1 MDQDSVF
8 QKTTRGFLESS
19 GNTRTLPGNM
29 LALLKEI
36 DGQRTVKELQSKVGS
51 IYNAA
56 RTLQVLKGFVEDNLI
71 RELVG
76 AEKPEPTREAPR
88 KAPPKAAEPEK
99 PVQPPQEMAVPAE
112 SAKPSAQVARAPSPE
127 PVQPPQEP
135 AASAENAKPPAQVTR
150 APSPAEP
157 DTGDAE
163 LAKAKVLAAAERTAR
178 AQKEAETLAR
188 ARAEAKVRAVLEAEA
203 GAKREAE
210 TRTGIDDDLDFTKTT
225 K

>member
-88 KAPPKAAEPEK
+88 KAPPRAAEPEK
-99 PVQPPQEMAVPAE
+99 
-112 SAKPSAQVARAPSPE
+112 

-157 DTGDAE
+157 DPGDAE

-188 ARAEAKVRAVLEAEA
+188 ARAEAK
-203 GAKREAE
+203 EAE